1 MNLKVVIYYIIVLLI
16 LNSSLYWSLINLNP
30 AIVVI
35 SLAFCIF
42 LLLPYCFKNFKNI
55 KYPWAIILYSL
66 SLIATVF
73 INDNIS
79 IHSILR
85 FIAPLAIISSISG
98 DDYKKVKGIY
108 YLLSLFFVANC
119 FLGLYERITMT
130 HVLGV
135 MDNDDVMEGQLGGMI
150 YTYGEYGFRAFSL
163 LGHPLTNANVMAFMS
178 VLLYYSNEKLKYLK
192 YAFLF
197 LGYASL
203 FAFNT
208 RGAILIMSL
217 LVLCILFEKFGKSN
231 HKFFFLLFTLIAVY
245 YIISNFDSIGGRLA
259 SGGIEDD
266 SSMVRV
272 AAIYEFLSLSG
283 TEFLFGGHVPI
294 YGENGYLMTIEVYGI
309 IIGGVKILFE
319 MIYPYK
325 IINRN
330 TKPKV
335 IVLSSII
342 LIGSTNNNLYYST
355 VFPLFMISLIFIY
368 FFSEKNYRI

>member
-1 MNLKVVIYYIIVLLI
+1 MNLKVYLYYIIVFLI

-73 INDNIS
+73 INENIS
-79 IHSILR
+79 IHSVLH
-85 FIAPLAIISSISG
+85 FIAPLVIISSISNE
-98 DDYKKVKGIY
+98 DYKKVKGIY
-108 YLLSLFFVANC
+108 VLLSLFFLINC
-119 FLGLYERITMT
+119 SLGLYERITMT

-150 YTYGEYGFRAFSL
+150 YTYGEHGFRAFSL

-178 VLLYYSNEKLKYLK
+178 ILLYFSNEKLKYFK
-192 YAFLF
+192 FAFLF

-217 LVLCILFEKFGKSN
+217 LIIYILVEKFSKSN
-231 HKFFFLLFTLIAVY
+231 HKIFILLLTLMSAYFIT
-245 YIISNFDSIGGRLA
+245 SNFDSIGGRLA

-266 SSMVRV
+266 SSMVRI

-283 TEFLFGGHVPI
+283 SEFLFGGHVPM

-330 TKPKV
+330 TKTKIV
-335 IVLSSII
+335 ILSSII

-368 FFSEKNYRI
+368 FYSENRL